1 MKNFLLFSIA
11 VGLSI
16 FSFAQAPQLINYQA
30 VIRDAT
36 GQVVQN
42 KNVSLRL
49 SIHEKYSVGIN
60 VYTKKSTP

>member
-1 MKNFLLFSIA
+1 MKKLVLLSLAI
-11 VGLSI
+11 GLS
-16 FSFAQAPQLINYQA
+16 FLSMAQAPQLINYQA

-42 KNVSLRL
+42 QNVSLRL

-60 VYTKKSTP
+60 VYQE